1 MVCKLFCI
9 ISAQCEI
16 IIIVPIG
23 IFVHLTHRKG
33 NIMAKRIS
41 RNTFIMDNPP
51 TVHSYAAITGGK
63 EGEGPLG
70 KYFDAVFSDA
80 YFGQKTWEKAEGEML
95 RLTVEKA
102 LEKGSLSAEEINYMF
117 GGDLLNQCTTTS
129 YGLRELDI
137 PLLCV
142 YGACSTMS
150 ESLLMASLMTDSGI
164 GGNVVACTS
173 SHFCSAERQFRFPL
187 SYGGVRTPTAQWTCT
202 ASGAAVIKPMQDY
215 GPYIM
220 AATIGKIVDLGVTDA
235 NNMGAAMAP
244 AAAYVIK
251 THLQDR
257 GLSPKDFDY
266 IITGDL
272 GRVGGILLI
281 ELLKEEGIDIA
292 SVYKDCGTMMFDIKG
307 QDVHAGG
314 SGCGCSA
321 SVLCGYFLDRIKT
334 GEIKNILFC
343 ATGAL
348 MSPTMSQQGES
359 IPGIS
364 HAVHISCSC
373 VKEEK

>member
-1 MVCKLFCI
+1 
-9 ISAQCEI
+9 
-16 IIIVPIG
+16 
-23 IFVHLTHRKG
+23 
-33 NIMAKRIS
+33 MAKRIS
-41 RNTFIMDNPP
+41 RNTFVMDKPP
-51 TVHSYAAITGGK
+51 AIKSYAAIVGKK

-70 KYFDAVFSDA
+70 DYFDQVYEDT
-80 YFGQKTWEKAEGEML
+80 YFGQDTWEKAEGEML
-95 RLTVEKA
+95 RLTVLKA
-102 LEKGSLSAEEINYMF
+102 LEKGKLTKEDINF
-117 GGDLLNQCTTTS
+117 LFAGDLLNQCTSTS
-129 YGLRELDI
+129 YSLRDMEI

-150 ESLLMASLMTDSGI
+150 ETLLLSSLMADSGLAENI
-164 GGNVVACTS
+164 LAVTS

-202 ASGAAVIKPMQDY
+202 ASGAAVVSPDNET
-215 GPYIM
+215 GPYIK
-220 AATIGKIVDLGVTDA
+220 AATIGKIVDMGVCDA

-257 GLSPKDFDY
+257 GLTPEDFDL

-272 GRVGGILLI
+272 GRVGGTLLI
-281 ELLKEEGIDIA
+281 ELLAGDGINI
-292 SVYKDCGTMMFDIKG
+292 SSRYKDCGTMMFDFEK

-321 SVLCGYFLDRIKT
+321 SVLCGYFLDKVKR
-334 GEIKNILFC
+334 GELKNILFC

-348 MSPTMSQQGES
+348 MSTTMSQQGES
-359 IPGIS
+359 IPSIS
-364 HAVHISCSC
+364 HAVHISHSGR
-373 VKEEK
+373 EG